1 MFQCW
6 GVVAWSQI
14 EFDLL
19 IKIKRSDRS
28 DTLHYEAVCTVILI
42 YTERKRSPYLVAD
55 RHFLK

>member
-1 MFQCW
+1 M
-6 GVVAWSQI
+6 VAWSQT

-28 DTLHYEAVCTVILI
+28 HTLHYEAVCTVILI